1 MFYIQARV
9 LLFPPRLISIFTC
22 LLAEVLDDINLNLT
36 LSISLSFWVYDDLR
50 GINTNLYDNLLYWV
64 AGYNGSGLM

>member
-22 LLAEVLDDINLNLT
+22 QQKVSDDINLNLT